1 MKEYNNVFYFNNIN
15 SIGGVETFFH
25 YLAKKYC
32 NYDIAVFYK
41 TGDIK
46 QIKRLQKYCF
56 CKQYK
61 GEKIKCKKAFF
72 NYSKDIINNIDAE
85 EYIEIIHRDVKALGQ
100 WNIHPKI
107 TKWIGVSK
115 LCCDS
120 FKEVTGKDCELIYNP
135 VCLDTPQKILHL
147 ISATRL
153 TKEKGKD
160 RMIKLAELLD
170 KARIP
175 YLWTIFTNDI
185 NTINNPNIVYMQP
198 RLDILD
204 YIADADY
211 LVQLSDDESFC
222 YSVVEALS
230 VDTPVIVTDCPVFKE
245 LGVIDGKNALICDFD
260 MSNVDVQKIYDL
272 GIKYSK
278 QCTFN
283 YNVPKD
289 TWGEELIKGK
299 KEYKHSN
306 DYNTVQAIESFT
318 YDKFKELKDI
328 IRYNKT
334 NNKEGTIYEGDIFD
348 CSDEIMNYLLNN
360 TTNKPNRALIRV
372 ILYKDE

>member
-1 MKEYNNVFYFNNIN
+1 M
-15 SIGGVETFFH
+15 
-25 YLAKKYC
+25 
-32 NYDIAVFYK
+32 
-41 TGDIK
+41 
-46 QIKRLQKYCF
+46 
-56 CKQYK
+56 
-61 GEKIKCKKAFF
+61 
-72 NYSKDIINNIDAE
+72 
-85 EYIEIIHRDVKALGQ
+85 
-100 WNIHPKI
+100 
-107 TKWIGVSK
+107 
-115 LCCDS
+115 
-120 FKEVTGKDCELIYNP
+120 
-135 VCLDTPQKILHL
+135 CLDTPQKVLHL

-160 RMIKLAELLD
+160 RIIKLAELLD

-175 YLWTIFTNDI
+175 YLWTIFTNDV

-198 RLDILD
+198 RLDIID

-245 LGVIDGKNALICDFD
+245 LGVVDGKNGWICDFD

-299 KEYKHSN
+299 KEYKHSS

-318 YDKFKELKDI
+318 YDKFNELKDL
-328 IRYNKT
+328 IRYNKQ
-334 NNKEGTIYEGDIFD
+334 NNKQGTLYEGDIFD

-360 TTNKPNRALIRV
+360 VPNKPNRSLIRV

>member
-1 MKEYNNVFYFNNIN
+1 MNEYKNVFYFNNIN

-32 NYDIAVFYK
+32 EYDIAVFYK

-46 QIKRLQKYCF
+46 QVKRLQKYCF

-85 EYIEIIHRDVKALGQ
+85 EYIEIIHRDVKALGE
-100 WNIHPKI
+100 WKIHPKI
-107 TKWIGVSK
+107 TKFIGVSQ

-120 FKEVTGKDCELIYNP
+120 FKEITGKDCELIYNP
-135 VCLDTPQKILHL
+135 VCLDKPQKVLNL

-160 RMIKLAELLD
+160 RMIKLARLLD
-170 KARIP
+170 NAKIP

-204 YIADADY
+204 YIANADY

-230 VDTPVIVTDCPVFKE
+230 VGTPVIVTDCPVFEE
-245 LGVIDGKNALICDFD
+245 LGLKDGVNSWICDFD
-260 MSNVDVQKIYDL
+260 MTNVNVDKIYKTKLKVD
-272 GIKYSK
+272 YV
-278 QCTFN
+278 
-283 YNVPKD
+283 VPKD

-299 KEYKHSN
+299 KEYKK
-306 DYNTVQAIESFT
+306 DKFLNTVQATESFT
-318 YDKFKELKDI
+318 YTRFNELKDI
-328 IRYNKT
+328 IRYNK
-334 NNKEGTIYEGDIFD
+334 NDNKTGTIYEGDIFD
-348 CSDEIMNYLLNN
+348 CDDEIMNFLLNIVP
-360 TTNKPNRALIRV
+360 NKSNRSLIRV

>member
-1 MKEYNNVFYFNNIN
+1 M
-15 SIGGVETFFH
+15 SVETFFH

-32 NYDIAVFYK
+32 DYDIAVFYK

-85 EYIEIIHRDVKALGQ
+85 EYIEIIHRDVKAIKK
-100 WNIHPKI
+100 WEIHPKI
-107 TKWIGVSK
+107 TKFIGVSK
-115 LCCDS
+115 LCCEH

-135 VCLDTPQKILHL
+135 LDLEKPKKVLKL

-160 RMIKLAELLD
+160 RIIKLANILD

-175 YLWTIFTNDI
+175 YLWLIFTNDVD
-185 NTINNPNIVYMQP
+185 TIKNPNIVYMEP
-198 RLDILD
+198 KLDIIN
-204 YIADADY
+204 YIANSDY
-211 LVQLSDDESFC
+211 LIQLSDDESFC
-222 YSVVEALS
+222 YSVVESLTLG
-230 VDTPVIVTDCPVFKE
+230 TPVIITDCPVFKE
-245 LGVIDGKNALICDFD
+245 LGVVNGKNGWICDFD
-260 MSNVDVQKIYDL
+260 MSNVDVEKIYNTTL
-272 GIKYSK
+272 KFKYEP
-278 QCTFN
+278 
-283 YNVPKD
+283 PKD

-306 DYNTVQAIESFT
+306 EYNTVQATESFT
-318 YDKFKELKDI
+318 YNRFKELKDI
-328 IRYNKT
+328 IRYNSSG
-334 NNKEGTIYEGDIFD
+334 NKEGTIYEGDIFD
-348 CSDEIMNYLLNN
+348 CDNEIMNYLLNN
-360 TTNKPNRALIRV
+360 KVTNGANRSLIRV
-372 ILYKDE
+372 LLYKDE

>member
-1 MKEYNNVFYFNNIN
+1 M
-15 SIGGVETFFH
+15 SVETFFH

-32 NYDIAVFYK
+32 DYDIAVFYK

-46 QIKRLQKYCF
+46 QVKRLQKYCF
-56 CKQYK
+56 CKKYN

-135 VCLDTPQKILHL
+135 VCLDTPQKLLHL

-175 YLWTIFTNDI
+175 YLWTIFTNDV

-245 LGVIDGKNALICDFD
+245 LGIIDGKNGL
-260 MSNVDVQKIYDL
+260 
-272 GIKYSK
+272 
-278 QCTFN
+278 
-283 YNVPKD
+283 
-289 TWGEELIKGK
+289 
-299 KEYKHSN
+299 
-306 DYNTVQAIESFT
+306 
-318 YDKFKELKDI
+318 
-328 IRYNKT
+328 
-334 NNKEGTIYEGDIFD
+334 TI
-348 CSDEIMNYLLNN
+348 
-360 TTNKPNRALIRV
+360 
-372 ILYKDE
+372 ILYKQLSHLLMINSKN